1 MSALTL
7 LLMRHAKSDWSRP
20 GLTDHERPLNPRGR
34 RDAPRMGRFLR
45 ENGLAPAAALCSTAL
60 RARET
65 AEAVLRAAG
74 AESVPVR
81 WSRDLYGAAPGEIF
95 RQVREAAA
103 ELAAAEL
110 GGSASP
116 LLVVAHNPGME
127 DLAARCGRGQ
137 RAEGPGGIA
146 APFPTAALAVV
157 RCPVASWEDLPAP
170 EETTVTRSVRPRE
183 LEE

>member
-1 MSALTL
+1 MSALAL

-45 ENGLAPAAALCSTAL
+45 ENGLTPAAALCSTAL

-81 WSRDLYGAAPGEIF
+81 WSRGLYGAAPGEIF
-95 RQVREAAA
+95 RQVRE
-103 ELAAAEL
+103 AAAEL

-137 RAEGPGGIA
+137 REEGPGGVA

-170 EETTVTRSVRPRE
+170 EETTVTRSVRPRD